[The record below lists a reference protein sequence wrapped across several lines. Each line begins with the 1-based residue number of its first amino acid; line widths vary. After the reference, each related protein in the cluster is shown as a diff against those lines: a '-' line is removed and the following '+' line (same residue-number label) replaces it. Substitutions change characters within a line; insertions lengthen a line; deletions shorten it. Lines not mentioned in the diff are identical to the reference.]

1 MPSSDQDD
9 ISDLKHVDMTVRELL
24 TEMKDTSEVI
34 IDLAYASLMYNSSTM
49 AEKVRGLEDDMDDL
63 KFATRYKVLLSS
75 RTREDAR
82 QLSGILEVASAA
94 DRISDAASDIVSL
107 LRFPPEKRPFIT
119 EMFSEADEKIRMI
132 KISSDSSMVGN
143 TIGRLQIEA
152 STGCKIIAI
161 KNRRGWTYDPED
173 EMKLRANDVIIVR
186 GTDDGADLLVEYAA
200 GRKEWEFEEIVPDDV
215 IEDEAEED
223 LQNEEELSEEIR
235 GEGDEE

>member
-1 MPSSDQDD
+1 MPGSDQDD
-9 ISDLKHVDMTVRELL
+9 FSDLRHVDMTVRELL
-24 TEMKDTSEVI
+24 TEMKDMSEVI
-34 IDLAYASLMYNSSTM
+34 IDLAYASLMYNSSAM
-49 AEKVRGLEDDMDDL
+49 AEKVRGLEDEMDDL

-82 QLSGILEVASAA
+82 QLSGLLEVASAA

-119 EMFSEADEKIRMI
+119 EMLSEADEKIRMI
-132 KISSDSSMVGN
+132 KIGPDSSMAGN
-143 TIGRLQIEA
+143 TIGRLQVEA

-173 EMKLRANDVIIVR
+173 DMKLRANDVIIVR
-186 GTDDGADLLVEYAA
+186 GTDDGADLLTEYAA
-200 GRKEWEFEEIVPDDV
+200 GRREWEFEAAVPEEV
-215 IEDEAEED
+215 VEVEAEED
-223 LQNEEELSEEIR
+223 LKNEEELTEEIR

>member
-1 MPSSDQDD
+1 
-9 ISDLKHVDMTVRELL
+9 MTVRELL

-107 LRFPPEKRPFIT
+107 LRFPPEKGPFIT
-119 EMFSEADEKIRMI
+119 EMLSEADEKIRMI

>member
-1 MPSSDQDD
+1 
-9 ISDLKHVDMTVRELL
+9 MTVRELL

-75 RTREDAR
+75 RTRGDAR

-119 EMFSEADEKIRMI
+119 EMLSEADEKIRMI
-132 KISSDSSMVGN
+132 KISSAGCRSRPAPGARSSPSR
-143 TIGRLQIEA
+143 TAADGR
-152 STGCKIIAI
+152 TTPRTK
-161 KNRRGWTYDPED
+161 
-173 EMKLRANDVIIVR
+173 
-186 GTDDGADLLVEYAA
+186 
-200 GRKEWEFEEIVPDDV
+200 
-215 IEDEAEED
+215 
-223 LQNEEELSEEIR
+223 
-235 GEGDEE
+235 

>member
-9 ISDLKHVDMTVRELL
+9 IYDLKHVDMTVRELL

-119 EMFSEADEKIRMI
+119 EMLSEADEKIRMI

>member
-1 MPSSDQDD
+1 
-9 ISDLKHVDMTVRELL
+9 MTVRELL

-119 EMFSEADEKIRMI
+119 EMLSEADEKIGMI

>member
-1 MPSSDQDD
+1 
-9 ISDLKHVDMTVRELL
+9 MTVRELL

-119 EMFSEADEKIRMI
+119 EMLSEADEKIRMI
-132 KISSDSSMVGN
+132 KISSDSSMGGN

>member
-1 MPSSDQDD
+1 MPSSDQDG
-9 ISDLKHVDMTVRELL
+9 ISDLKHGDMTVRELL

-49 AEKVRGLEDDMDDL
+49 AEKGRGLEDDMDDL

-119 EMFSEADEKIRMI
+119 EMLSEADEKIRMI

>member
-1 MPSSDQDD
+1 
-9 ISDLKHVDMTVRELL
+9 MTVRELL

-119 EMFSEADEKIRMI
+119 EMLSEADEKIRMI
-132 KISSDSSMVGN
+132 KISSDSSMVGY

>member
-1 MPSSDQDD
+1 
-9 ISDLKHVDMTVRELL
+9 MTVRELL

-34 IDLAYASLMYNSSTM
+34 IDLAYASLMCNSSTM

-119 EMFSEADEKIRMI
+119 EMLSEADEKIRMI

>member
-1 MPSSDQDD
+1 M
-9 ISDLKHVDMTVRELL
+9 RF
-24 TEMKDTSEVI
+24 
-34 IDLAYASLMYNSSTM
+34 SSTM

-119 EMFSEADEKIRMI
+119 EMLSEADEKIRMI

>member
-1 MPSSDQDD
+1 
-9 ISDLKHVDMTVRELL
+9 MTVRELL

-34 IDLAYASLMYNSSTM
+34 IALAYASLMYNSSTV
-49 AEKVRGLEDDMDDL
+49 AERVRGLEDDMDDL

-119 EMFSEADEKIRMI
+119 EMLSEADEKIRMI

>member
-1 MPSSDQDD
+1 
-9 ISDLKHVDMTVRELL
+9 MTVRELL

-119 EMFSEADEKIRMI
+119 EMLSEADEKIRMI

>member
-1 MPSSDQDD
+1 
-9 ISDLKHVDMTVRELL
+9 MTVRELL
-24 TEMKDTSEVI
+24 TEMKDMSEVI
-34 IDLAYASLMYNSSTM
+34 IDLAYASLMYNSTTM

-119 EMFSEADEKIRMI
+119 EMLSKADEKIRMI
-132 KISSDSSMVGN
+132 RISEDSTMVGN

-161 KNRRGWTYDPED
+161 KNRRGWTYDPD
-173 EMKLRANDVIIVR
+173 DFMKLRANDVIIVR

-200 GRKEWEFEEIVPDDV
+200 GRKDWVFEEIVPEDV
-215 IEDEAEED
+215 VEDEAEED
-223 LQNEEELSEEIR
+223 LQNDEELSEEIR
-235 GEGDEE
+235 GEGDDE

>member
-119 EMFSEADEKIRMI
+119 EMLSEADEKIRMI
-132 KISSDSSMVGN
+132 KIS
-143 TIGRLQIEA
+143 
-152 STGCKIIAI
+152 
-161 KNRRGWTYDPED
+161 
-173 EMKLRANDVIIVR
+173 
-186 GTDDGADLLVEYAA
+186 AD
-200 GRKEWEFEEIVPDDV
+200 
-215 IEDEAEED
+215 
-223 LQNEEELSEEIR
+223 
-235 GEGDEE
+235 

>member
-1 MPSSDQDD
+1 
-9 ISDLKHVDMTVRELL
+9 MTVRELL

-119 EMFSEADEKIRMI
+119 EMLSEADEKIRMI

-186 GTDDGADLLVEYAA
+186 GTDDGADLLDEYAA

>member
-1 MPSSDQDD
+1 
-9 ISDLKHVDMTVRELL
+9 MTVRELL

-75 RTREDAR
+75 RTREYAR

-119 EMFSEADEKIRMI
+119 EMLSEADEKIRMI

>member
-1 MPSSDQDD
+1 MRGSSQ
-9 ISDLKHVDMTVRELL
+9 V
-24 TEMKDTSEVI
+24 
-34 IDLAYASLMYNSSTM
+34 
-49 AEKVRGLEDDMDDL
+49 
-63 KFATRYKVLLSS
+63 SS
-75 RTREDAR
+75 RS
-82 QLSGILEVASAA
+82 LPAA

-119 EMFSEADEKIRMI
+119 EMLSEADEKIRMI

>member
-1 MPSSDQDD
+1 M
-9 ISDLKHVDMTVRELL
+9 L
-24 TEMKDTSEVI
+24 
-34 IDLAYASLMYNSSTM
+34 
-49 AEKVRGLEDDMDDL
+49 
-63 KFATRYKVLLSS
+63 
-75 RTREDAR
+75 
-82 QLSGILEVASAA
+82 
-94 DRISDAASDIVSL
+94 
-107 LRFPPEKRPFIT
+107 
-119 EMFSEADEKIRMI
+119 SEADEKIRMI